1 MFAAC
6 CMRVMLLDFEA
17 LITIV
22 TNVSLFLCAE
32 PGSGQYA
39 WYSRSCEHGVAYTIS
54 FIVIV
59 RLAA

>member
-1 MFAAC
+1 
-6 CMRVMLLDFEA
+6 MLLDFEA